1 MSAQV
6 KSETPIM
13 FLSNV
18 RLNRNNRHP
27 KLMIDLSNHYS
38 LHQRI
43 SFAFG
48 GETGEARPLWRL
60 EEGPTG
66 PRMLVQSKSQPDWQ
80 RAFSDVP
87 GLLAGSETKPY
98 DPRMQPGQVLRFLL
112 RANPTRKPSGTD
124 QRVGILDEI
133 GQQLWLR
140 RQGERSGFDV
150 LAVRMLRQGNLIAYK
165 PGAGRLTIFAVDFEG
180 LLRISD
186 KEAFQRTIEHGVGHS
201 RFLGCGLLSL
211 ART

>member
-1 MSAQV
+1 
-6 KSETPIM
+6 M

-27 KLMIDLSNHYS
+27 KLMLELSNHYG

-48 GETGEARPLWRL
+48 GETSEAQPLWRL

-66 PRMLVQSKSQPDWQ
+66 PRMLVQSRSRPDWQ
-80 RAFSDVP
+80 RAFSDAP
-87 GLLAGSETKPY
+87 GLLAGSDIRPY
-98 DPRMQPGQVLRFLL
+98 DPRIQSQQVLRFLL

-150 LAVRMLRQGNLIAYK
+150 LAVRALRQGNLIAYK

-180 LLRISD
+180 LLRTTD
-186 KEAFQRTIEHGVGHS
+186 KEAFQRTIEHGVGRS

-211 ART
+211 ARL